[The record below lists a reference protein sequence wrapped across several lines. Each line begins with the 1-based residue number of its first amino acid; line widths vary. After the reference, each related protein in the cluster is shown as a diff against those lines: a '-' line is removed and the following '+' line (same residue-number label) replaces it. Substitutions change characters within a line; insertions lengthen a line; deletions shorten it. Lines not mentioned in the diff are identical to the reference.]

1 MRESLQKVLVAVA
14 LLLLLHTHKVQQIIL
29 KQSCKWK
36 IQKNHSLIVY
46 DFLISISISK
56 IAESKLAPLQ
66 KLIVLACYTSS
77 VLIQNVK
84 NIEIVIS
91 YTSSMIIQNVKKI
104 EIVISYMKAL
114 YQNNNLAMMAVSE
127 IIF

>member
-14 LLLLLHTHKVQQIIL
+14 LLLLHTHKVQQIIL

-46 DFLISISISK
+46 DCLISISISK

-66 KLIVLACYTSS
+66 KLIVLA
-77 VLIQNVK
+77 
-84 NIEIVIS
+84 S

-114 YQNNNLAMMAVSE
+114 YWNNNLAMMAVSE